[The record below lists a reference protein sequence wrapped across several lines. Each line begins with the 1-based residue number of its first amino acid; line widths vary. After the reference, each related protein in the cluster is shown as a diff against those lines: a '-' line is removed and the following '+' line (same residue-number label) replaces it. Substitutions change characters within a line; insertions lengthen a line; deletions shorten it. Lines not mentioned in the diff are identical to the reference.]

1 MELYRK
7 KKSTLKQSEEI
18 SKVKI
23 VEEILFKYLKVAAV
37 LFFLVWYF
45 MHPEY
50 YVDDTGKTLFTNN
63 RTYLI
68 SITGLLLMVM
78 TIVPLHLP
86 DKWNQIFG
94 WTWFTVVPFAVYFSL
109 LYMNAEKFHIEFWE
123 LNPIAVGFT
132 FLFLFLLLT
141 ILMRVTGSI
150 RAASCVLAVLVAA
163 LGIVNWYVVKFRG
176 KALSAADLF
185 SVGAAMTVVS
195 GYQIEIDWHVFA
207 EAFCTLAICI
217 ISCRIR
223 RFKVLRAVPRL
234 AVLCA
239 WMVCTGSFF
248 HVCCRTSFLE
258 DHDIRSGGFTH
269 QLRYKQFDMLF
280 TTLCTCFYLAAEK
293 PEGYSVDKVHE
304 IGEAYVA
311 QGSKNASAGKDA
323 KRAAEEERLQ
333 ASGSTVSADT
343 GTGAEIIRKIQG
355 MAGNGEDFRLYDPL
369 KLNLSWKLFPE
380 LMMGRVSAEEE
391 DGAEDAENAEPDVTE
406 EKAEDGE
413 VTEAADAGE
422 EKAADGGA
430 AENVESAASETDAS
444 TTSADQDTAPETFIV
459 IMNESFADYENIGN
473 GLDLSEDCMPFIHGL
488 TENTIKGDVYVSI
501 FGANTPNSE
510 YEFLTGNTMG
520 FLPPT
525 SVGFNLFV
533 RGNMPSV
540 ASELKTAGYKTL
552 AIHPYLGSNYRRNIV
567 YPQIGFDTFYTRDDF
582 SRPQYIRRYI
592 SDWELSE
599 RIIREYNV
607 AKREN
612 TPLFCYNVTVQN
624 HGDYLASN
632 KKGVPDDIKVLDSDV
647 DKTRTSIY
655 VNLIKKSD
663 EMFEKLVNY
672 FSEEDE
678 RVAILMYGDHQANL
692 GDDTYLHLLG
702 KAEDELTPEELM
714 EKYKIPFILWTNYDI
729 PEETIEKTSMNYL
742 YSIVADRLSLP
753 MTGYQQYLLDLSEE
767 IPVLAAGGY
776 WTADGEFYE
785 LDDEAS
791 PYFERIN
798 DYNILEYNYIF
809 GKDNRYLDLF
819 ELQE

>member
-1 MELYRK
+1 MNR
-7 KKSTLKQSEEI
+7 SEEKEV
-18 SKVKI
+18 SKVTI
-23 VEEILFKYLKVAAV
+23 ARETVFKYLKVAAV
-37 LFFLVWYF
+37 LLFMVWYF
-45 MHPEY
+45 MHPGY
-50 YVDDTGKTLFTNN
+50 YVDEAGKTLFTNN
-63 RTYLI
+63 RTYFVLI
-68 SITGLLLMVM
+68 AGLLLMVL
-78 TIVPLHLP
+78 TIAPFYLP
-86 DKWNQIFG
+86 DRWNRVFG
-94 WTWFTVVPFAVYFSL
+94 WVWFAMTPFAVYFSL
-109 LYMNAEKFHIEFWE
+109 LYLNAERFHIDFWK
-123 LNPIAVGFT
+123 LNPIALGFT
-132 FLFLFLLLT
+132 FLFLFLLLV
-141 ILMRVTGSI
+141 ILVLVTGSI
-150 RAASCVLAVLVAA
+150 RFSSCILAIFVAA
-163 LGIVNWYVVKFRG
+163 LGIANWYVVSFRG

-195 GYQIEIDWHVFA
+195 GYQFQIDWHVFA
-207 EAFCTLAICI
+207 EVFCTLAICI
-217 ISCRIR
+217 VSCRIR
-223 RFKVLRAVPRL
+223 RFKVMKAVPRL
-234 AVLCA
+234 AVLCV
-239 WMVCTGSFF
+239 WLVCSGSFY

-304 IGEAYVA
+304 IGQAYVA

-323 KRAAEEERLQ
+323 RN
-333 ASGSTVSADT
+333 ASDKEKLGSTVSADSDSGAESAQKSRDSS
-343 GTGAEIIRKIQG
+343 GTGAKIKPYG
-355 MAGNGEDFRLYDPL
+355 SPELGKEAV
-369 KLNLSWKLFPE
+369 SIWKSLFPE
-380 LMMGRVSAEEE
+380 TLMSRVFAAEADAAGMQEQE
-391 DGAEDAENAEPDVTE
+391 DVADHAAGA
-406 EKAEDGE
+406 
-413 VTEAADAGE
+413 AGE
-422 EKAADGGA
+422 EEKT
-430 AENVESAASETDAS
+430 AEQSDEQNI
-444 TTSADQDTAPETFIV
+444 APETFIV
-459 IMNESFADYENIGN
+459 IMNESFADYENIGY
-473 GLDLSEDCMPFIHGL
+473 GLTLSEDCMPFIHGL
-488 TENTIKGDVYVSI
+488 TENTIKGTVYASI
-501 FGANTPNSE
+501 WGANTPNTE

-533 RGNMPSV
+533 RGEMPSV
-540 ASELKTAGYKTL
+540 ASELKTSGYKTV
-552 AIHPYLGSNYRRNIV
+552 AIHPYLGTNYRRNIV

-582 SRPQYIRRYI
+582 YRPQYIRRYI

-607 AKREN
+607 AKKEG
-612 TPLFCYNVTVQN
+612 TPLFCYNVTIQN

-632 KKGVPDDIKVLDSDV
+632 TSGVPDDIKVINEDV

-702 KAEDELTPEELM
+702 KSEDDMTSEELM

-729 PEETIEKTSMNYL
+729 PEETIGKTSMNYL

-767 IPVLAAGGY
+767 IPVLASGGY
-776 WTADGEFYE
+776 WTADGDFYE
-785 LDDEAS
+785 LDDKES
-791 PYFERIN
+791 PYFDKIN
-798 DYNILEYNYIF
+798 DYHILEYNYIF
-809 GKDNRYLDLF
+809 GKDNRYLELF